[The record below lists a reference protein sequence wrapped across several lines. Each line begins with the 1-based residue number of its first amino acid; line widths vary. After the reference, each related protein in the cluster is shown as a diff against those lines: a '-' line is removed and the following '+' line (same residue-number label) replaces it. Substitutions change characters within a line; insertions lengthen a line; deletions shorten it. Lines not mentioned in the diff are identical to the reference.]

1 MALNKAYLNA
11 GHNSA
16 SDECMTPYYAVD
28 PLVKYIPKGK
38 KIWCPFD
45 KAWSAFVQILKKDN
59 IVLYSHIDEGQDFFN
74 YQPDDFDLIISNPP
88 FSVKDQVL
96 ERCYTLGKPFALL
109 LPVNSIQGKK
119 RVKMFQAYGLELLIF
134 DTRINYHTR
143 GNSER
148 TAKAN
153 HFGSAYLCRGILPK
167 PIIFESLEKYE
178 KPLKS

>member
-11 GHNSA
+11 GQNSA

-109 LPVNSIQGKK
+109 
-119 RVKMFQAYGLELLIF
+119 F
-134 DTRINYHTR
+134 
-143 GNSER
+143 
-148 TAKAN
+148 
-153 HFGSAYLCRGILPK
+153 
-167 PIIFESLEKYE
+167 
-178 KPLKS
+178 

>member
-1 MALNKAYLNA
+1 MLNKAYLNA
-11 GHNSA
+11 GHNA
-16 SDECMTPYYAVD
+16 TSDECMTPYYAVD
-28 PLVKYIPKGK
+28 PLVKYIPKRK

-59 IVLYSHIDEGQDFFN
+59 IVLYSHIDEGQDFFK

-119 RVKMFQAYGLELLIF
+119 RVSLFKKHDLELLIF
-134 DTRINYHTR
+134 DGRIDFHTR
-143 GNSER
+143 GNFVETSKN
-148 TAKAN
+148 T
-153 HFGSAYLCRGILPK
+153 HFGSAYFCRGILPK

-178 KPLKS
+178 KPLV

>member
-1 MALNKAYLNA
+1 MLNKAYLNA
-11 GHNSA
+11 GHNA
-16 SDECMTPYYAVD
+16 TSDECMTPYYAVD
-28 PLVKYIPKGK
+28 PLAKYIPKGK

-119 RVKMFQAYGLELLIF
+119 RVSLFKKHDLELLIF
-134 DTRINYHTR
+134 DGRIDFHTR
-143 GNSER
+143 GNFVETSKN
-148 TAKAN
+148 T
-153 HFGSAYLCRGILPK
+153 HFGSAYFCRGILPK

-178 KPLKS
+178 KPLV